1 MNILKKEYPS
11 RQSDSNTQKG
21 AILRVFRGRGQV
33 DYMAESTTFLIVA
46 DSRMT
51 VVFFYDPCNA
61 LHAQS
66 VNTGGGF
73 HCAES
78 SSTVGDGLCIA
89 GVFDSPDF
97 LA

>member
-1 MNILKKEYPS
+1 
-11 RQSDSNTQKG
+11 
-21 AILRVFRGRGQV
+21 
-33 DYMAESTTFLIVA
+33 MAESTTFLIVA